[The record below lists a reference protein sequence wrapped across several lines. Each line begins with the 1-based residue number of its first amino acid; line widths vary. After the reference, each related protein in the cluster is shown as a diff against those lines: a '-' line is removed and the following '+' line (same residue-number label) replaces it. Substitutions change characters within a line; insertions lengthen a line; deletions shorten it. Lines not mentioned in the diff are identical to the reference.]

1 MGKKKKKKKKFN
13 LRDYIVR
20 HKGKIIG
27 LVLGIIDIILII
39 YVALDNVA
47 NYAVVN
53 GEKVFIGKTRNL
65 LLGRNYI
72 TLVVSLFIYLYG
84 LLLNKFLIK
93 KKISIRRMV
102 LIFGL
107 ILIFNMIM
115 FYLFTRKVY

>member
-1 MGKKKKKKKKFN
+1 MGKKKKKKKNFN

-39 YVALDNVA
+39 YVARGNVA

-53 GEKVFIGKTRNL
+53 GEEVFIGKTRNL

-93 KKISIRRMV
+93 KKISVRGMV